1 MRKKKEK
8 GRKFGPVFVL
18 MFLTLFIIFMSI
30 VLSMVG
36 FEGNQA
42 AINNNTIETNLVTV
56 RNVFSLEGIHF
67 LIGNVKNNL
76 SSFSPLVVLIISLI
90 GIGIGEKSG
99 LLEALF
105 SKFKNWKSNHITML
119 TLFIGIISS
128 FLGEDVYA
136 FLIPLVG
143 VFYKYAGRNSRL
155 GILTMFLGI
164 GAGYGTSLLGG
175 YLDYLLGGATQLA
188 ARVEVD
194 KTYQFQVFSN
204 LYIMLGSTLIL
215 TFVGTVI
222 IERLLAPKYPKKT
235 PLLEEPLPTSRKGL
249 LATTI
254 ISLIFLLIISYGL
267 FPKLPYGGFLLDL
280 SQKNYYAQA
289 FGTNAPFGQS
299 FVFLIVLLL
308 MINSFVYGFISK
320 NIKSTNDYSIGL
332 SKSFEG
338 TGYVFVLMFF
348 SAQMIAILNWTNLG
362 TVLSAR
368 LVSLL
373 SSIQFSGIALITTFF
388 LIVILMS
395 IIIPGTEEKWTLL
408 HPIIVPLF
416 MRSNMTPDFTQ
427 FIFRAADG
435 IGKCMTPMYAYFI
448 VLLAFLQKYNYDESY
463 EITIFGT
470 LKKLLPCVLLFAGL
484 WILIL
489 VGWFVIGLPMG
500 VGVYSAL

>member
-1 MRKKKEK
+1 
-8 GRKFGPVFVL
+8 
-18 MFLTLFIIFMSI
+18 
-30 VLSMVG
+30 
-36 FEGNQA
+36 
-42 AINNNTIETNLVTV
+42 
-56 RNVFSLEGIHF
+56 
-67 LIGNVKNNL
+67 
-76 SSFSPLVVLIISLI
+76 
-90 GIGIGEKSG
+90 
-99 LLEALF
+99 
-105 SKFKNWKSNHITML
+105 
-119 TLFIGIISS
+119 
-128 FLGEDVYA
+128 
-136 FLIPLVG
+136 
-143 VFYKYAGRNSRL
+143 
-155 GILTMFLGI
+155 
-164 GAGYGTSLLGG
+164 
-175 YLDYLLGGATQLA
+175 
-188 ARVEVD
+188 
-194 KTYQFQVFSN
+194 
-204 LYIMLGSTLIL
+204 
-215 TFVGTVI
+215 
-222 IERLLAPKYPKKT
+222 
-235 PLLEEPLPTSRKGL
+235 
-249 LATTI
+249 
-254 ISLIFLLIISYGL
+254 
-267 FPKLPYGGFLLDL
+267 
-280 SQKNYYAQA
+280 
-289 FGTNAPFGQS
+289 
-299 FVFLIVLLL
+299 